1 MNSSNSSKGLGNT
14 IPVPPKQISPAKRW
28 CFVLNHWKE
37 EEFNAI
43 SSIVPEYCNFCI
55 IGSEIGE
62 LGTPH
67 LQGYLEFKTKKRPK
81 SVFDNIRIH
90 WEKAKGNK
98 QQNIE
103 YCSKEEVKYEYPE
116 KYKVEIEEFYN
127 WQTICL
133 DILKYKPD
141 ERSIYWF
148 YEHEGCKGKTTLQK
162 YIYTHYQKCIV
173 LSGKGGDM
181 KNGIIEYEK
190 KIIAYLRLS

>member
-67 LQGYLEFKTKKRPK
+67 LQGYLEFKTKR
-81 SVFDNIRIH
+81 DLNR
-90 WEKAKGNK
+90 
-98 QQNIE
+98 
-103 YCSKEEVKYEYPE
+103 Y
-116 KYKVEIEEFYN
+116 
-127 WQTICL
+127 L
-133 DILKYKPD
+133 
-141 ERSIYWF
+141 
-148 YEHEGCKGKTTLQK
+148 
-162 YIYTHYQKCIV
+162 
-173 LSGKGGDM
+173 
-181 KNGIIEYEK
+181 II
-190 KIIAYLRLS
+190 